1 MSNQEDS
8 PAFPI
13 VHSDGS
19 GVQYYGMTLR
29 DYFAA
34 KATDDDVLDIRHTYY
49 MANGDKPD
57 FMALTQAQARYMHAD
72 AMLAER
78 AK

>member
-1 MSNQEDS
+1 MSTKPDGGS
-8 PAFPI
+8 AFPEP
-13 VHSDGS
+13 GNAQC
-19 GVQYYGMTLR
+19 GGMTLR

-34 KATDDDVLDIRHTYY
+34 AASDDDVLDVRHTYY
-49 MANGDKPD
+49 MANVDKPD